1 MRLMDKRSLITFA
14 IVGFLVGL
22 LLTWQFSMDIAIE
35 GGYPSDEIAAR
46 DELLKS
52 YLDEQSYLQSRIV
65 SLRKQIEESQT
76 ALNTHVETA
85 NLDLLENL
93 KKEIGLTTIAGGG
106 LEIVLDDGPY
116 GERDDASTAEAGLIQ
131 ASDVRDIVN
140 ILNAARA
147 DAIAVNNQRVI
158 AGSPIS
164 SVGSTVLVNNSHI
177 TPPFVIS
184 AIGDQEIMLQRLTNE
199 SLLPDLYSRM
209 KLAKIVFQV
218 YKKPRLSVPVYNG
231 DFRTSYLNLVKK

>member
-1 MRLMDKRSLITFA
+1 MDRRSLITFA

-22 LLTWQFSMDIAIE
+22 LVTWHFSTDIAIE
-35 GGYPSDEIAAR
+35 GGYPSDEVAAR

-52 YLDEQSYLQSRIV
+52 YLEEQSYLQSRIV

-76 ALNTHVETA
+76 TVEAHSETA
-85 NLDLLENL
+85 NFVLLESL
-93 KKEIGLTTIAGGG
+93 KKEVGLTEMTGSG

-116 GERDDASTAEAGLIQ
+116 GEREDETAAEAGLIQ

-140 ILNAARA
+140 ILNAASA

-158 AGSPIS
+158 ASSPIS
-164 SVGSTVLVNNSHI
+164 SVGSTILVNNSHI

-184 AIGDQEIMLQRLTNE
+184 AIGDQEIMLQRLSNE
-199 SLLPDLYSRM
+199 SLLPDLYNRM

-231 DFRTSYLNLVKK
+231 DLKTAYINLVKND